1 MKKITAIALT
11 ALTLLSVGCN
21 SNKEGDTADGAR
33 VPTTSDSLRVALAN
47 QDSLL
52 MLMNDVAEGMAQ
64 IKQMG
69 NILGSTTG
77 TSPEAVNKRQQI
89 RDDILAIQ
97 QDLQQR
103 RERLAELEKKL
114 NDAGAN
120 NKVLRRTIETLK
132 AQIADQE
139 GTITSLRN
147 ELAAANVRIDELN
160 SSVDSLNT
168 TVANVSSERAAAQE
182 RAASLNAE
190 LNTCYYIVGTNKE
203 LKSKKVIESGFLRKT
218 KVLPGQVETAAFIKA
233 DKTTLTSIPLYSHKA
248 KVMTNQPASSY
259 QIVEGTNGM
268 KTLKITNPGQF
279 WEKSNF
285 LVIKTD

>member
-1 MKKITAIALT
+1 MKKISLLAVAAMAALAI
-11 ALTLLSVGCN
+11 GCN
-21 SNKEGDTADGAR
+21 SNKEGNDANANT
-33 VPTTSDSLRVALAN
+33 PTTSDSLRVALAN

-77 TSPEAVNKRQQI
+77 SSPEAVNKRQQI

-97 QDLQQR
+97 RDLQQR

-114 NDAGAN
+114 NEAGN
-120 NKVLRRTIETLK
+120 TNTTLKRTIETLK

-139 GTITSLRN
+139 GTIASLRN
-147 ELAAANVRIDELN
+147 ELAAANVRIDELT

-168 TVANVSSERAAAQE
+168 TVASVSEERAAAQE
-182 RAASLNAE
+182 RAAALNAE
-190 LNTCYYIVGTNKE
+190 LNTCYYIIGTNKE
-203 LKSKKVIESGFLRKT
+203 LKDKKVIESGFLRKT
-218 KVLPGQVETAAFIKA
+218 KVIPGQVETSLFIRA
-233 DKTTLTSIPLYSHKA
+233 DKTQLTAIPLHSKKA
-248 KVMTNQPASSY
+248 KVMTAQPANSY
-259 QIVEGTNGM
+259 QIVEDANGA
-268 KTLKITNPGQF
+268 KTLRITNPGLF

-285 LVIKTD
+285 LVVKID

>member
-1 MKKITAIALT
+1 MKKISLLAAAAMAALAI
-11 ALTLLSVGCN
+11 GCN
-21 SNKEGDTADGAR
+21 SNKEGNEASANA
-33 VPTTSDSLRVALAN
+33 PTTSDSLRVALAN

-114 NDAGAN
+114 NDAGNTNATL
-120 NKVLRRTIETLK
+120 KRTIETLK

-139 GTITSLRN
+139 GTIASLRN
-147 ELAAANVRIDELN
+147 ELAAANVRIDQLTT
-160 SSVDSLNT
+160 SVDSLNS
-168 TVANVSSERAAAQE
+168 TVANVSEERTAAQE
-182 RAASLNAE
+182 RAAALNAE

-203 LKSKKVIESGFLRKT
+203 LKTKKVIESGFLRKT
-218 KVLPGQVETAAFIKA
+218 KVIPGQVETSQFIRA
-233 DKTTLTSIPLYSHKA
+233 DKTQLTSIPLHSKKA
-248 KVMTNQPASSY
+248 KVMTSQPANSY
-259 QIVEGTNGM
+259 QIVEDANGT
-268 KTLKITNPGQF
+268 KTLRITNPGLF

-285 LVIKTD
+285 LVIKID